1 MAVWTAV
8 SNLIDQSIP
17 SGLWILEIQIAHP
30 SEPFGAF
37 YEDLL
42 AR

>member
-1 MAVWTAV
+1 LEA
-8 SNLIDQSIP
+8 SPS

-42 AR
+42 TR